1 MINHWRIPHDGA
13 VKPITPAEFAA
24 RRRAA
29 KESKKNSDAH
39 ACNERTEIMARMEGV
54 GGTFSLSDIRNNYKV
69 SSSTAWRIVRDL
81 LRSKKI
87 EKIGRAAYQWR

>member
-39 ACNERTEIMARMEGV
+39 ERTEVMARMEGV
-54 GGTFSLSDIRNNYKV
+54 GGTFSLSDIRKKYGV